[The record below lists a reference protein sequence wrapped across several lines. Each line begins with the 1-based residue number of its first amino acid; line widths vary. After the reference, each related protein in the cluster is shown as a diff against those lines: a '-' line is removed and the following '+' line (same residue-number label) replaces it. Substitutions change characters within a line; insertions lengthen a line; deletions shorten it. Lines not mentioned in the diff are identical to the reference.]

1 LLRDKLLAG
10 VELNDGAV
18 ESACKVGDEG
28 FEDWGEL
35 DGEMRPLYP
44 VVNLGFDGGSEY
56 EEEC

>member
-1 LLRDKLLAG
+1 
-10 VELNDGAV
+10 V